1 MFSTP
6 YASSRLTGPP
16 LPKDVGLGEDKWGM
30 LMVAVFAISSKP
42 NLSLSNQSSSKPIPN
57 ISLNETTVD
66 ELVELTSWPVDEP
79 TLDLLP

>member
-30 LMVAVFAISSKP
+30 FTVLLKDRTF
-42 NLSLSNQSSSKPIPN
+42 LSLVD
-57 ISLNETTVD
+57 LNEAGGRF
-66 ELVELTSWPVDEP
+66 
-79 TLDLLP
+79 